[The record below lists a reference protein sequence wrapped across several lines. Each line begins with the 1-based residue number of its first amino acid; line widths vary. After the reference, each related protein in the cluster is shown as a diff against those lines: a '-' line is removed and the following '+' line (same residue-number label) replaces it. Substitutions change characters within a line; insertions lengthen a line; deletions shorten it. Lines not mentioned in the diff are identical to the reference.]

1 MRGNGVRRLRV
12 LALVSLSPLGI
23 ACAGDVIGE
32 FPSPPT
38 PAFTAT
44 PSAEADQ
51 GILAEIQVDG
61 SPCFLAEA
69 GDRIWVTAVD
79 GNELLEIDPA
89 TNELVDTH
97 RIPGGPCGMSV
108 HDGVLW
114 IETGG
119 GIVRFD
125 PVRGEVIDRIPIDG
139 GVFGLTET
147 PDGLWGVAGQGE
159 QLLELDPTDGSTLGR
174 VEVDGPLFGL
184 AYGRGQ
190 LWVAAQGELVRI
202 DPRTR
207 AVVRH
212 VELERYDPQSLAID
226 GDVMWISS
234 GIEGDVLRFDL
245 QTMRERDRLAVDSSL
260 FGGIVIGDSY
270 WVAGN
275 DGTLFQLDAESGDVV
290 QQIDLVGFG
299 PMPGDG
305 DLWSVDFLSN
315 TVFRLDERAE

>member
-1 MRGNGVRRLRV
+1 MRGSRGRRLRV
-12 LALVSLSPLGI
+12 TALVSLSSVGV

-51 GILAEIQVDG
+51 GILAEIPVDG

-69 GDRIWVTAVD
+69 AGRVWVTAFD
-79 GNELLEIDPA
+79 GDELLEIDPD
-89 TNELVDTH
+89 TNELVGTH
-97 RIPGGPCGMSV
+97 RMPGGPCGMSV

-114 IETGG
+114 IETSR

-125 PVRGEVIDRIPIDG
+125 PARGEVIDRVPIDG
-139 GVFGLTET
+139 GVFGITET
-147 PDGLWGVAGQGE
+147 PNGLWGVAGQGE
-159 QLLELDPTDGSTLGR
+159 QLLELDAGTGRTVGR
-174 VEVDGPLFGL
+174 VELDGPLGGL

-190 LWVAAQGELVRI
+190 LWVAAPGELVRI
-202 DPRTR
+202 DPGTR
-207 AVVRH
+207 SVVRR
-212 VELERYDPQSLAID
+212 VPLDRYEPQSLAID
-226 GDVMWISS
+226 GDVMWVSS
-234 GIEGDVLRFDL
+234 GIEGDILRFDL
-245 QTMRERDRLAVDSSL
+245 QTMRERDRLTVDSSL

-275 DGTLFQLDAESGDVV
+275 DGTLFQLDTESGDVV
-290 QQIDLVGFG
+290 DQIDLVGFG